1 MRWRYFFIIF
11 IFSAL
16 YLVLISNLL
25 NLQYFKKDF
34 YIFQIESRNQLSG
47 VLESERGKIFIT
59 DKNNNKIEVA
69 LNKDYSIIYAV
80 PKEIQQIVEQGGLR
94 LAEGG
99 LTTRIY
105 AEQLSQIIGDSADN
119 LEKKFN
125 KQEDEYELLAQKASG
140 QQLEQIKNL
149 NLKGI
154 YFRKNNARFYPSEKL
169 ASHLLGFVSPAD
181 DKETVKYGNVQLGR
195 YGIESKFNLFLTGE
209 AGEFNDGKIIR
220 KPEKGKDLFLT
231 IDRNIQAQSE
241 DVLGK
246 LIEKWGASSG
256 SIIVQEPSTGKIL
269 AMANE
274 PNFNPNDY
282 SQFDIKNF
290 LNPSVE
296 AIYEPGSVFK
306 IITMAAGI
314 DSGKITP
321 ETSYVDTGSVTINGR
336 TIKNWDLKA
345 HGKLTMMNVI
355 EKSINTGTI
364 FAERTMGHD
373 VFSDYLNKF
382 GFNEITGIDLPGEVR
397 GDISHLKKGKD
408 VDFATAS
415 FGQGVA
421 ITPIQLISAASAIA
435 NGGILMKPLLLA
447 DDKPKVIRRVIS
459 EDTAKKVSAMM
470 VSAVKKNII
479 ADIPNY
485 EIAGKTGTAYIPNF
499 NVGGYTDEVIHS
511 YVGFAPASNPR
522 FVILMKLEKPR
533 ALLAGETVVP
543 IFKELTQYLLNYYN
557 IAPDGLTASQ

>member
-16 YLVLISNLL
+16 YLALISNLL
-25 NLQYFKKDF
+25 NLQYFKKDSR
-34 YIFQIESRNQLSG
+34 ISQIESRNQLSG

-80 PKEIQQIVEQGGLR
+80 PKEIQQIAEQ
-94 LAEGG
+94 GG

-105 AEQLSQIIGDSADN
+105 AEQLSPIIGDLADN

-181 DKETVKYGNVQLGR
+181 DKEAIKYGNIQLGR

-209 AGEFNDGKIIR
+209 AGEFDDGKIIR

-241 DVLGK
+241 EVLGK

-373 VFSDYLNKF
+373 VFNDYLNKF

-447 DDKPKVIRRVIS
+447 DDKPEVVRRVIS

-470 VSAVKKNII
+470 VSAVHKNVI
-479 ADIPNY
+479 AEIPNY

-499 NVGGYTDEVIHS
+499 KVGGYTDEVIHS
-511 YVGFAPASNPR
+511 YVGFAPASPSADGPR